1 MLTTLERWLKEID
14 GVQTKQSR
22 MQHALAVREFAQTQ
36 PSNYAVRGVDRR
48 TAGEFVSDVLL
59 RRRASQ
65 ATVHRQIA
73 ALSSMWQRLIKR
85 GFVADNPWLGQ
96 GSVANG
102 SRQEPSKRA
111 DTADELVTLLTAD
124 PVAIMGQ
131 R

>member
-1 MLTTLERWLKEID
+1 M
-14 GVQTKQSR
+14 
-22 MQHALAVREFAQTQ
+22 
-36 PSNYAVRGVDRR
+36 
-48 TAGEFVSDVLL
+48 
-59 RRRASQ
+59 
-65 ATVHRQIA
+65 VHRQIA

-85 GFVADNPWLGQ
+85 GFVADNPWQGQ